1 MKLSLWSKEAQSFSF
16 IPSYFTYEIIKI
28 SLPLF
33 TYWSAVK
40 EEEKKKKP

>member
-16 IPSYFTYEIIKI
+16 IISYFIYEIIKI

-40 EEEKKKKP
+40 EEEKKKP